1 MNVMDG
7 IFLDSIISYLF
18 PSYLIVRLNICGYQ
32 RERRYMC
39 FTEPDRVFWKGCDYT
54 LTNWGE
60 YMGLGGDT
68 RVKKRTG
75 GNEDI
80 GAGRQQQQ
88 APQKKIKCAA
98 KTQR

>member
-1 MNVMDG
+1 MGSREKGD
-7 IFLDSIISYLF
+7 
-18 PSYLIVRLNICGYQ
+18 ICVSHSQ
-32 RERRYMC
+32 
-39 FTEPDRVFWKGCDYT
+39 TEFSGRVV
-54 LTNWGE
+54 TNWGE

-80 GAGRQQQQ
+80 GAGRRQQQ
-88 APQKKIKCAA
+88 APQKRIKCAA